1 MADYDCDYCS
11 KSIEYGGRCD
21 YFEYNCPFSVVEKY
35 CPEKLKTMR
44 LIINEISEA
53 IEKLK
58 AFDVEYCIR
67 DEIDSILFQLSLLE
81 DKVDEGTEKEWNRI
95 CK

>member
-11 KSIEYGGRCD
+11 RSIEYGGKCD
-21 YFEYNCPFSVVEKY
+21 HFEYNCPFSVVEKY
-35 CPEKLKTMR
+35 DSEKLKVIRST
-44 LIINEISEA
+44 IDEISEA

-58 AFDVEYCIR
+58 ARDVEYCIR

-81 DKVDEGTEKEWNRI
+81 DKVDEDTEKEWNRI